1 MQKTKEKRRI
11 SAVMIIFAM
20 LLQVFFLPLNN
31 NITSKAV
38 DYNFCFPVKNG
49 CKIAFIYGYSASYGG
64 THSGIDIH
72 ASGDDTIYAA
82 YDGVVKA
89 TANSCPHIDW
99 AKTHGKTDCGHLNTF
114 GNYIRIEGTNGL
126 QFYYGHLKQN
136 SLKVKVGDKITKG
149 QAIATMGSSGCSTGK
164 HLHFEVRTST
174 ASSAKINVNPASQGG
189 LITYANGP
197 YSGDFIPVLPTSGT
211 FYLKNKGTGTY
222 MYVTGADSNGMNVGL
237 GEKKDDSHYK
247 MKITAVKSGDATSG
261 CYITPESG
269 SKVINP
275 YSDTPAN
282 GTNITVYTKNTD
294 GTQYWVFEQVSGGYI
309 LHNYYNSNLVLNGTG
324 SNVNIATKTGTDS
337 QIWVIEEINPD
348 GGFSP
353 VLPALGTFYL
363 KNKGTGTYM
372 YVTGADSNGMNVGLG
387 EKKDDSHYKMKI
399 TAVKSGD
406 ATSGCYITPESG
418 SKVINPY
425 SDTPANGTN
434 VTVYTKNT
442 DGTQYWVFEQASG
455 GYILHNYYNSNLVLN
470 GTGSNVNIATR
481 TGADSQIWIVEEIN
495 PVIVT
500 TPEPVTTTT
509 TTTVTTTTTTV
520 TTTEITTE
528 ANPIFTVDEKD
539 ITLKPNEQYT
549 IKASKS
555 NLTYKSGDTNIAVV
569 SSSGVITAFT
579 SGKTVISVIDD
590 EYNVVQI
597 NLTVSDKLLKGDTNL
612 DGRVSISDAVAILQY
627 MANSS
632 KYKLAGESLDNAD
645 VDGTPGISGKD
656 AAIIQLYDAG
666 LITEF

>member
-1 MQKTKEKRRI
+1 MQKTKEKRHI
-11 SAVMIIFAM
+11 SAVMIVFAM

-197 YSGDFIPVLPTSGT
+197 YQGDFIPVLPTSGT

-237 GEKKDDSHYK
+237 GAKKDDSHYK
-247 MKITAVKSGDATSG
+247 MR
-261 CYITPESG
+261 
-269 SKVINP
+269 
-275 YSDTPAN
+275 
-282 GTNITVYTKNTD
+282 
-294 GTQYWVFEQVSGGYI
+294 
-309 LHNYYNSNLVLNGTG
+309 
-324 SNVNIATKTGTDS
+324 
-337 QIWVIEEINPD
+337 
-348 GGFSP
+348 
-353 VLPALGTFYL
+353 
-363 KNKGTGTYM
+363 
-372 YVTGADSNGMNVGLG
+372 
-387 EKKDDSHYKMKI
+387 I

-442 DGTQYWVFEQASG
+442 DGTQYWVFEQVSG
-455 GYILHNYYNSNLVLN
+455 NYILHNYYNSALVLN
-470 GTGSNVNIATR
+470 GTGSNVNIATK
-481 TGADSQIWIVEEIN
+481 TGADSQIWVLEEIN

-500 TPEPVTTTT
+500 TVPETTTQPTTTT
-509 TTTVTTTTTTV
+509 TTTVTTTE
-520 TTTEITTE
+520 TTEITTE
-528 ANPIFTVDEKD
+528 PTPALTVDETD

-555 NLTYKSGDTNIAVV
+555 NLTYKSGDTNIAIV
-569 SSSGVITAFT
+569 SSSGVITAFA

-597 NLTVSDKLLKGDTNL
+597 NLTVSDKLLKGDANL
-612 DGRVSISDAVAILQY
+612 DGRVSISDSVAILQY
-627 MANSS
+627 IANST
-632 KYKLAGESLDNAD
+632 KFNLAGESLDNAD
-645 VDGTPGISGKD
+645 VDGTPGVSGKD